1 MVNPASCML
10 SDLWYTTYDKLPQ
23 PRSFGLCVSSPG
35 LLTGVGC
42 LGRKEAARMDPLQA
56 GVTAAR
62 HGQRAEARTLLK
74 QSLQSDLNN
83 EPAWLWLS
91 TVVETDAE
99 RLTCLERALTIN
111 PQNQNAH
118 AELERLLVSDTV
130 AQGRLAMYGLP
141 PSGSP
146 SDVPSM
152 PVPDSATANR
162 RPVRRLPPHLAPA
175 EEETPPPGNEPP
187 PYAPLSAAPPSQ
199 SGPLTALALT
209 GCLSVTAVSGL
220 LVLSALWLFGW
231 PP

>member
-1 MVNPASCML
+1 
-10 SDLWYTTYDKLPQ
+10 
-23 PRSFGLCVSSPG
+23 
-35 LLTGVGC
+35 
-42 LGRKEAARMDPLQA
+42 MDPLQA

-62 HGQRAEARTLLK
+62 HGQQAKARTLLK
-74 QSLQSDLNN
+74 QALQSDQNN

-99 RLTCLERALTIN
+99 RQTCLERALTIN

-118 AELERLLVSDTV
+118 AELERLLVSDTM
-130 AQGRLAMYGLP
+130 AQGRLAIYQLP
-141 PSGSP
+141 PLQSP

-152 PVPDSATANR
+152 PVPDSATANP

-175 EEETPPPGNEPP
+175 EEETPPP
-187 PYAPLSAAPPSQ
+187 YAPLSAASLSQ

-220 LVLSALWLFGW
+220 LVLSALWLIGW

>member
-1 MVNPASCML
+1 VVNPASCML

-35 LLTGVGC
+35 ILTGVGC

-99 RLTCLERALTIN
+99 RQTCLERALTIN

-118 AELERLLVSDTV
+118 AELEKLLVSDTV
-130 AQGRLAMYGLP
+130 AQGRLAIYRLP
-141 PSGSP
+141 PLRTP

-152 PVPDSATANR
+152 PVPDSATSNR
-162 RPVRRLPPHLAPA
+162 RPVRRLPPHLVPA
-175 EEETPPPGNEPP
+175 EEETPLPGNEPP
-187 PYAPLSAAPPSQ
+187 LYAPLSPASISQ
-199 SGPLTALALT
+199 LGPLTSMALT
-209 GCLSVTAVSGL
+209 GFLSVTAVSGL
-220 LVLSALWLFGW
+220 LVLLALWLIGW

>member
-1 MVNPASCML
+1 
-10 SDLWYTTYDKLPQ
+10 
-23 PRSFGLCVSSPG
+23 
-35 LLTGVGC
+35 
-42 LGRKEAARMDPLQA
+42 MDPLQA

-62 HGQRAEARTLLK
+62 HGQRAKARTLLK

-91 TVVETDAE
+91 TVVETDSE
-99 RLTCLERALTIN
+99 RQTCLERALAIN

-130 AQGRLAMYGLP
+130 AQGRLAIYQLP
-141 PSGSP
+141 PLQSS

-162 RPVRRLPPHLAPA
+162 CPVRRLPPHLAPA
-175 EEETPPPGNEPP
+175 EEETLPPGNETP
-187 PYAPLSAAPPSQ
+187 PYAPLSAASLSQ
-199 SGPLTALALT
+199 AGSLAALALT
-209 GCLSVTAVSGL
+209 VCLSVTAVSGL
-220 LVLSALWLFGW
+220 LVLMALWLIGW